1 MPFLYNE
8 TSYNEFFTKYDL
20 GCILVVDIRL
30 QESEYNIIF
39 EQTHLKPMLFIT
51 EPIKYFGNNGA
62 KSCIYSYKAV
72 IENKF
77 PYLFGCINHD
87 PKNGRYKFPLYMFIP
102 SFDYKNK
109 YYYNHINYIVQNT
122 SLSELNTKRFNT
134 LINSWDIKTRT
145 CIYERLINVGH
156 IDCPS
161 KLFNNCSNEELNRIG
176 KINFLQNYKF
186 NICSENFDYDN
197 VPGYITEKLMECCLS
212 GAIPIYAGWFDEY
225 DEKILNKN
233 RIIFYNSEDEKSI
246 EYAYYKVKFLMENPN
261 LLLQFYNQPVFCE
274 TAYETIQELCNDFE
288 TLLQSAHV

>member
-1 MPFLYNE
+1 MPILYDQ
-8 TSYNEFFTKYDL
+8 TSYNEFFKKYDL

-30 QESEYNIIF
+30 QESEYNQIF
-39 EQTHLKPMLFIT
+39 TSSNYKTMLFIT
-51 EPIKYFGNNGA
+51 EPIKHFTTNGA
-62 KSCIYSYKAV
+62 KSCKYSYKAV

-87 PKNGRYKFPLYMFIP
+87 PKNGRYKFPLYMFIS

-145 CIYERLINVGH
+145 CIYERLINIGH

-161 KLFNNCSNEELNRIG
+161 TLFNNCSNEELNRIG
-176 KINFLQNYKF
+176 KIAYLQNYKF
-186 NICSENFDYDN
+186 NICSENFDNDN

-274 TAYETIQELCNDFE
+274 TAYETIQTLCNDFE
-288 TLLQSAHV
+288 TLLQSARV